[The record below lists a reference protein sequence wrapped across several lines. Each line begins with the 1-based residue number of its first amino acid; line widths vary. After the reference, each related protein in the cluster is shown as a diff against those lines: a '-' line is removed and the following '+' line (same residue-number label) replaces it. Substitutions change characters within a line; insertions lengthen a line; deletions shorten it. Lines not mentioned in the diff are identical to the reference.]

1 MGEVPEE
8 HVSPF
13 EFYFYLLNGC
23 LGMVMNSAVL
33 FLAFKYVDTR
43 DKPRQ
48 ILVMN
53 MTLADLLTCTI
64 YMLTRPYLNRFDEM
78 LCYPYY
84 IVIFTS
90 QLASCVFLLCINL
103 DKFIF
108 IVYPLHYYEMVTR
121 KRVLIVMIGIWMTL
135 FNLGALAYSQLQI
148 VSPCNAVQINPY
160 VYLTI
165 IVIYVLVITSSFVIS
180 SIIYYIA
187 RNSQRRDATYS
198 NKAFK
203 RLFFVFSST
212 LWTFCTCL
220 PYRVCFLIS
229 AILIPCSRTTD
240 SEESVFCTLTAVFF
254 YMIVVGIVFN
264 ALITVVTQRVYRQ
277 HVIKLLPFL
286 TTIGKSAD
294 SRMVRFRRPSQ
305 PLMKSEADKLTG
317 SSGMQ

>member
-1 MGEVPEE
+1 MGQVPEE
-8 HVSPF
+8 HVSTF

-23 LGMVMNSAVL
+23 LGTILNSAVL
-33 FLAFKYVDTR
+33 FIAFKYVDTR

-53 MTLADLLTCTI
+53 MTLADLFTCTI
-64 YMLTRPYLNRFDEM
+64 YMLTRPYLNRFDER

-84 IVIFTS
+84 IIIFTS

-121 KRVLIVMIGIWMTL
+121 KRVLIVMVTIWVTL
-135 FNLGALAYSQLQI
+135 LNLGALAYSQLT
-148 VSPCNAVQINPY
+148 VSSPCNIVGINPY

-187 RNSQRRDATYS
+187 RNSQRRENTHS

-229 AILIPCSRTTD
+229 AILIPCYRTTD
-240 SEESVFCTLTAVFF
+240 SEESFFCTLTAIFF

-277 HVIKLLPFL
+277 HVLKCFPFL
-286 TTIGKSAD
+286 SKLMQPAERTVG
-294 SRMVRFRRPSQ
+294 FRRPSQ
-305 PLMKSEADKLTG
+305 PISKSEGLKLTLRE
-317 SSGMQ
+317 